1 MHVFFYIN
9 NQYGGKMLKYFTG
22 ITILAFTAIA
32 FTACDDTSSAKNEDN
47 NAVINS
53 SSSEVASISSS
64 SEEILANSS
73 SSEETLVSSSSEVTE
88 QCTEVFACD
97 AIVKGDFST
106 WNFIRKDSFG
116 DDVQYI
122 YSVDG
127 KTLVLTTID
136 SEGNEKVNS
145 NSYAMYDMT
154 TAASQEMSFNAV
166 KSTCVGG
173 GGNDRMVTVCE

>member
-1 MHVFFYIN
+1 
-9 NQYGGKMLKYFTG
+9 MLKYFYG
-22 ITILAFTAIA
+22 ITVLAFSVIA
-32 FTACDDTSSAKNEDN
+32 FTACDGTNSAKNEGDN
-47 NAVINS
+47 TFIS
-53 SSSEVASISSS
+53 SSSEGGFLPVSSS

-73 SSEETLVSSSSEVTE
+73 SSEETFVSSSSEVTE

-116 DDVQYI
+116 DDMQYI

-127 KTLVLTTID
+127 KTLVLTIID
-136 SEGNEKVNS
+136 SEGNKKVDDS
-145 NSYAMYDMT
+145 SYAMYDMT
-154 TAASQEMSFNAV
+154 TAVSQEMAFNAV

-173 GGNDRMVTVCE
+173 RGNDRMVTVCE

>member
-1 MHVFFYIN
+1 
-9 NQYGGKMLKYFTG
+9 MLKYFYG
-22 ITILAFTAIA
+22 ITVLAFSVIA
-32 FTACDDTSSAKNEDN
+32 FTACDDTNSAKNEGDN
-47 NAVINS
+47 TFIS
-53 SSSEVASISSS
+53 SSSEGGFLPVSSS

-73 SSEETLVSSSSEVTE
+73 SSEETFVSSSSEVTE

-116 DDVQYI
+116 DDMEYI

-136 SEGNEKVNS
+136 SEGNKKVDDS
-145 NSYAMYDMT
+145 AYSFYDMT
-154 TAASQEMSFNAV
+154 KESSQEMAFNAV
-166 KSTCVGG
+166 KSTCVDGS
-173 GGNDRMVTVCE
+173 GNDRMKTVCE

>member
-1 MHVFFYIN
+1 
-9 NQYGGKMLKYFTG
+9 MLKYFFG
-22 ITILAFTAIA
+22 ITVLAFSVIA

-47 NAVINS
+47 NAVIN
-53 SSSEVASISSS
+53 
-64 SEEILANSS
+64 
-73 SSEETLVSSSSEVTE
+73 SSSSEVTE

-116 DDVQYI
+116 DDMQYI

-136 SEGNEKVNS
+136 SEGNKKVDDS
-145 NSYAMYDMT
+145 SYAMYDMT
-154 TAASQEMSFNAV
+154 TAVSQEMAFNAV

>member
-1 MHVFFYIN
+1 
-9 NQYGGKMLKYFTG
+9 MLKYFYG
-22 ITILAFTAIA
+22 ITVLAFSVIA
-32 FTACDDTSSAKNEDN
+32 FTACDDTNSAKNEDN
-47 NAVINS
+47 NAVIN
-53 SSSEVASISSS
+53 
-64 SEEILANSS
+64 
-73 SSEETLVSSSSEVTE
+73 SSSSEVTE

-116 DDVQYI
+116 DDMQYI

-136 SEGNEKVNS
+136 SEGNKKVDDS
-145 NSYAMYDMT
+145 SYAMYDMT
-154 TAASQEMSFNAV
+154 TAVSQEMAFNAV

>member
-1 MHVFFYIN
+1 
-9 NQYGGKMLKYFTG
+9 MLKYFYG
-22 ITILAFTAIA
+22 ITVLAFSVIA
-32 FTACDDTSSAKNEDN
+32 FTACDGTNSAKNEGDN
-47 NAVINS
+47 TFIS
-53 SSSEVASISSS
+53 SSSEGGFLPVSSS

-73 SSEETLVSSSSEVTE
+73 SSEETFVSSSSEVTE

-116 DDVQYI
+116 DDMQYI

-136 SEGNEKVNS
+136 SEGNKKVDDS
-145 NSYAMYDMT
+145 AYSFYDMT
-154 TAASQEMSFNAV
+154 KESSQEMAFNAV
-166 KSTCVGG
+166 KSTCVDGS
-173 GGNDRMVTVCE
+173 GNDRMKTVCE

>member
-1 MHVFFYIN
+1 
-9 NQYGGKMLKYFTG
+9 MLKYFYG
-22 ITILAFTAIA
+22 ITVLAFSVIA

-47 NAVINS
+47 NAVIN
-53 SSSEVASISSS
+53 
-64 SEEILANSS
+64 
-73 SSEETLVSSSSEVTE
+73 SSSSEVTE

-116 DDVQYI
+116 DDMQYI

-136 SEGNEKVNS
+136 SEGNKKVDDS
-145 NSYAMYDMT
+145 SYAMYDMT
-154 TAASQEMSFNAV
+154 TAVSQEMAFNAV

>member
-1 MHVFFYIN
+1 
-9 NQYGGKMLKYFTG
+9 MLKYFTG
-22 ITILAFTAIA
+22 ITVLAFTAIA

-53 SSSEVASISSS
+53 SSSEV
-64 SEEILANSS
+64 
-73 SSEETLVSSSSEVTE
+73 TE
-88 QCTEVFACD
+88 QCTEIFACD

-116 DDVQYI
+116 DDMQYI

-127 KTLVLTTID
+127 KSLILTTID
-136 SEGNEKVNS
+136 SEGNEKVNNS
-145 NSYAMYDMT
+145 SYAMYDMT
-154 TAASQEMSFNAV
+154 TAVSQEMAFNAV

>member
-1 MHVFFYIN
+1 
-9 NQYGGKMLKYFTG
+9 MLKYFYG
-22 ITILAFTAIA
+22 ITVLAFSVIA
-32 FTACDDTSSAKNEDN
+32 FTACDDTSSAKNEGDN
-47 NAVINS
+47 TFIS
-53 SSSEVASISSS
+53 SSSEGGFLPVSSS

-88 QCTEVFACD
+88 QCTEIFACD

-116 DDVQYI
+116 DDMQYI

-136 SEGNEKVNS
+136 SEGNEKVNNS
-145 NSYAMYDMT
+145 SYAMYDMT
-154 TAASQEMSFNAV
+154 TAVSQEMAFNAV

>member
-1 MHVFFYIN
+1 
-9 NQYGGKMLKYFTG
+9 MLKYFYG
-22 ITILAFTAIA
+22 ITVLAFSVIA
-32 FTACDDTSSAKNEDN
+32 FTACDDTNSAKNEGDN
-47 NAVINS
+47 TFIS
-53 SSSEVASISSS
+53 SSSEGGFLPVSSS

-116 DDVQYI
+116 DDMQYI

-127 KTLVLTTID
+127 KSLILITID
-136 SEGNEKVNS
+136 SEGNEKVNNS
-145 NSYAMYDMT
+145 SYAMYDMT
-154 TAASQEMSFNAV
+154 TAVSQEMAFNAV

>member
-1 MHVFFYIN
+1 MFFRFFFTSIN
-9 NQYGGKMLKYFTG
+9 QKRGKMLKYFKE
-22 ITILAFTAIA
+22 ITLLALTAIA

-47 NAVINS
+47 NDVIN
-53 SSSEVASISSS
+53 
-64 SEEILANSS
+64 
-73 SSEETLVSSSSEVTE
+73 SSSSEVTE

-97 AIVKGDFST
+97 AIVKGDYST

-116 DDVQYI
+116 DDMEYI

-136 SEGNEKVNS
+136 SEGNKKVDDS
-145 NSYAMYDMT
+145 AYSFYDMT
-154 TAASQEMSFNAV
+154 TAVSQEMAFNAV

-173 GGNDRMVTVCE
+173 GGNDRMKTVCE

>member
-1 MHVFFYIN
+1 
-9 NQYGGKMLKYFTG
+9 MLKYFTG
-22 ITILAFTAIA
+22 ITVLAFTAIA

-47 NAVINS
+47 NAVIN
-53 SSSEVASISSS
+53 
-64 SEEILANSS
+64 
-73 SSEETLVSSSSEVTE
+73 SSSSEVTE

-116 DDVQYI
+116 DDMQYI

-127 KTLVLTTID
+127 KSLILTTID
-136 SEGNEKVNS
+136 SEGNEKVNNS
-145 NSYAMYDMT
+145 SYAMYDMT
-154 TAASQEMSFNAV
+154 TAVSQEMAFNAV

>member
-1 MHVFFYIN
+1 
-9 NQYGGKMLKYFTG
+9 MLKYFYG
-22 ITILAFTAIA
+22 ITVLAFSVIA
-32 FTACDDTSSAKNEDN
+32 FTACDDTNSAKNEGDN
-47 NAVINS
+47 TFIS
-53 SSSEVASISSS
+53 SSSEGGFLPVSSS

-116 DDVQYI
+116 DDMQYI

-127 KTLVLTTID
+127 KSLILTTID

-154 TAASQEMSFNAV
+154 TAASQEMAFNAV

-173 GGNDRMVTVCE
+173 RGNDRMVTVCE

>member
-1 MHVFFYIN
+1 
-9 NQYGGKMLKYFTG
+9 MLKYFYG
-22 ITILAFTAIA
+22 ITVLAFSVIA
-32 FTACDDTSSAKNEDN
+32 FTACDDTNSAKNEGDN
-47 NAVINS
+47 TFIS
-53 SSSEVASISSS
+53 SSSEGGFLPVSSS

-73 SSEETLVSSSSEVTE
+73 SSEETFVSSSSEVTE

-116 DDVQYI
+116 DDMQYI

-127 KTLVLTTID
+127 KSLILTTID

-154 TAASQEMSFNAV
+154 TAVSQEMAFNAV

>member
-1 MHVFFYIN
+1 
-9 NQYGGKMLKYFTG
+9 MLKYFTG
-22 ITILAFTAIA
+22 ITVLAFTAIA

-47 NAVINS
+47 NAVIN
-53 SSSEVASISSS
+53 
-64 SEEILANSS
+64 
-73 SSEETLVSSSSEVTE
+73 SSSSEVTE

-116 DDVQYI
+116 DDMQYI

-127 KTLVLTTID
+127 KSLILTTID
-136 SEGNEKVNS
+136 SEGNEKVNNS
-145 NSYAMYDMT
+145 SYAMYDMT
-154 TAASQEMSFNAV
+154 TAVSQEMAFNAV

-173 GGNDRMVTVCE
+173 GGNNRMVTVCE